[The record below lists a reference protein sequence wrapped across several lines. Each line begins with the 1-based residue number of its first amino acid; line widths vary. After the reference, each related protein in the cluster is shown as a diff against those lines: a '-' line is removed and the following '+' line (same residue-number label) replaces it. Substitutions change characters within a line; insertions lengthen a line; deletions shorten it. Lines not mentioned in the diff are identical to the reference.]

1 MPNITGY
8 PPATLPYGAT
18 DTVLGT
24 QGNAT
29 SLFLVSGVAIYP
41 GAHVQA
47 AAAGNLT
54 PPANLTAFFMQ
65 GMAAAFTPTRS
76 GNVAVTFSGTVVSPA
91 GTTAGLGM
99 KFQASYGTGS
109 APANGGNLAGT
120 QLGPIM
126 QYTNA
131 STVTAADVH
140 VPFSHTVAIA
150 NLTLNTAYWVDEAA
164 ESVGTISDMGFGVVG
179 ITVIEQ

>member
-1 MPNITGY
+1 
-8 PPATLPYGAT
+8 
-18 DTVLGT
+18 
-24 QGNAT
+24 
-29 SLFLVSGVAIYP
+29 
-41 GAHVQA
+41 
-47 AAAGNLT
+47 
-54 PPANLTAFFMQ
+54 
-65 GMAAAFTPTRS
+65 
-76 GNVAVTFSGTVVSPA
+76 
-91 GTTAGLGM
+91 M

-131 STVTAADVH
+131 SAVTAADVH